1 MNPFFFNFSNNM
13 IRKLNKYLSVI
24 ATQSSILVGGQAVIE
39 GVLMRV
45 PGAYATAVRDPNGE
59 ILFDRHLFNSILEK
73 YNLKNII
80 ILRGMVG
87 LFESMKIG
95 FQTLQWSADIAE
107 SNEEESKTNPILE
120 FFLSLLSIFFVLS
133 IFFIGPLSL
142 TSFIIEKDM
151 IGNPMYYNLIA
162 GSFRISFFLIYLII
176 ISNINDVYRLFQ
188 YHGAEHKT
196 VYNFESGEKLDI
208 QTAQK
213 FPTQHPRCGTSFVF
227 IIMIVGI
234 ITFSII
240 DSIFIYYFGSLDL
253 LSRIIMHILF
263 IPLVAGFG
271 YEILKLT
278 AKYKTN
284 IIFKILAKPGLWLQ
298 NITTKTPSDDQLEV
312 AIAALKC
319 AFGDTIQKYEGK
331 EHIAEA
337 IE

>member
-1 MNPFFFNFSNNM
+1 MIKKFNQYFS
-13 IRKLNKYLSVI
+13 IIIS
-24 ATQSSILVGGQAVIE
+24 QSSILVGGQAVIE

-45 PGAYATAVRDPNGE
+45 PGAYATAVRSPNGE
-59 ILFDRHLFNSILEK
+59 ILVDRHIFNSILEK

-80 ILRGMVG
+80 ILRGVVG

-95 FQTLQWSADIAE
+95 FKTLQWSADIAE
-107 SNEEESKTNPILE
+107 SNEEESKVNPIVE
-120 FFLSLLSIFFVLS
+120 FLISLLSILFVLT

-142 TSFIIEKDM
+142 ASFIIEEDM
-151 IGNPMYYNLIA
+151 SGNPIYYNIIA
-162 GSFRISFFLIYLII
+162 GSFRILFFLVYLII
-176 ISNINDVYRLFQ
+176 ISRMEDVHRLFQ

-196 VYNFESGEKLDI
+196 VYNFESGKKLDI
-208 QTAQK
+208 DTAQK

-227 IIMIVGI
+227 IIMIIGI
-234 ITFSII
+234 ITFSVI
-240 DSIFIYYFGSLDL
+240 DSIFLYYFGSLDL
-253 LSRIIMHILF
+253 FVRIIMHILF

-278 AKYKTN
+278 ARYKEN

-298 NITTKTPSDDQLEV
+298 NITTKPPTDDQL
-312 AIAALKC
+312 AIAITALQA
-319 AFGDTIQKYEGK
+319 AFGDTIVEYEGK